1 MTMLNSWQTMHGA
14 RDARY
19 RLSLLDRRVMFDTFF
34 QHPCPPPPSSARC
47 LDQPDVSLD
56 SGLHVAGLVAAF
68 PQCTRHGC
76 ELRAHREGG
85 PPRKRMRACACT
97 CAWMCMCAGVRV
109 STGTGRVQVCTPGR
123 ERHSWQC
130 PAGGHGK
137 CAGTAAPR
145 TKAPPGL

>member
-14 RDARY
+14 RDAQY
-19 RLSLLDRRVMFDTFF
+19 RLSLLDRRGMFDTFF

-56 SGLHVAGLVAAF
+56 GGLRVAGLVAAF
-68 PQCTRHGC
+68 PQGTRHGC
-76 ELRAHREGG
+76 GLRAHREGG
-85 PPRKRMRACACT
+85 PPRKRMRACACS
-97 CAWMCMCAGVRV
+97 WMCVYVRGSACPLGQIEFRFVPPGESGTAGSV
-109 STGTGRVQVCTPGR
+109 
-123 ERHSWQC
+123 

-145 TKAPPGL
+145 TKAPPGV